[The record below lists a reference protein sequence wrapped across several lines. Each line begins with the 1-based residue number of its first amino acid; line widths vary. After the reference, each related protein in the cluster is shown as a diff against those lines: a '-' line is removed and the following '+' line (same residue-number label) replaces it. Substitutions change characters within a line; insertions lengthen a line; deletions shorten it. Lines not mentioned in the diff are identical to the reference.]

1 MGVPLNVE
9 PDAVRSHLGAAI
21 DEHKQLIDELKAN
34 LPDFPPGA
42 AGEGFASHA
51 GALSQALTDVQRL
64 TVDFMENR
72 VEAWEKIIALVDA
85 VEERD
90 SAIAADLDGR
100 VGR

>member
-1 MGVPLNVE
+1 M
-9 PDAVRSHLGAAI
+9 
-21 DEHKQLIDELKAN
+21 
-34 LPDFPPGA
+34 
-42 AGEGFASHA
+42 SHA
-51 GALSQALTDVQRL
+51 GALSQALTDVQKL

-90 SAIAADLDGR
+90 SANAADLDGW